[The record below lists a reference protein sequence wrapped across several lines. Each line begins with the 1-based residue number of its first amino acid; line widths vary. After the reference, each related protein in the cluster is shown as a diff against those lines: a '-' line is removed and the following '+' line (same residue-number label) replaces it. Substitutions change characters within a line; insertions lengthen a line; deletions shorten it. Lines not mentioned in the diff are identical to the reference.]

1 MDSHNFQR
9 NLTHDIFSH
18 HSRRLFYLADEFN
31 KEANSL
37 LFLCLLAIT
46 FLAFILFV
54 LITIAVA
61 LFNRRFM
68 FDRLS
73 GASYESTIQA
83 KQEK

>member
-1 MDSHNFQR
+1 MDSHNFQ
-9 NLTHDIFSH
+9 
-18 HSRRLFYLADEFN
+18 
-31 KEANSL
+31 
-37 LFLCLLAIT
+37 LFLCLLAIA

-54 LITIAVA
+54 LITIVVA

-73 GASYESTIQA
+73 DASYESTIQV